1 MQMAIL
7 VVFGT
12 IGTIAFYTVEWSQR
26 RKECAEKEMIKSS
39 DDHMMA
45 S

>member
-1 MQMAIL
+1 MSIL

-12 IGTIAFYTVEWSQR
+12 IGTIAFYTVEWIER
-26 RKECAEKEMIKSS
+26 RRSAAEKEMIKSS
-39 DDHMMA
+39 DDNFVP

>member
-1 MQMAIL
+1 MAIL

-12 IGTIAFYTVEWSQR
+12 IGTTAFYVVELMER
-26 RKECAEKEMIKSS
+26 RKAVSDGSKEMIKSS
-39 DDHMMA
+39 DENFVP

>member
-1 MQMAIL
+1 MAIL

-12 IGTIAFYTVEWSQR
+12 IGTIAFYIVELMER
-26 RKECAEKEMIKSS
+26 RKAANEGSKEMIKSS
-39 DDHMMA
+39 DENFVP